1 MRWQNNWAA
10 AIDMKLELKPLEN
23 FSGRKGPLLLIVM
36 DGIGVMEDHPGN
48 AVTRAHTPVLD
59 KLLGSALSM
68 QLVTH
73 GTAVGLPREVDMG
86 NSEVGHNALGAGRV
100 IAQGTS
106 LVDRA
111 IESGSMFENGHWISC
126 INRAL
131 AGGTL
136 HFLGLL
142 SDGNVHSNMGHLF
155 SMLEQ
160 AYLGGVERVRV
171 HILLDGRDV
180 APRSALKYLELLEDK
195 LEAYNVEGADY
206 RIASGGGRQVITMDR
221 YDANLAMVKEGYEC
235 HVKGIGPKTD
245 SARSAI
251 EAYYLDQPEGSDQ
264 YIPPFVVCD
273 PTGEPLGTMQ
283 DGDAVILFNYRGDRA
298 MEISRALERDEFDEF
313 DRGPRP
319 DLYFCGIIE
328 YDGDLSI
335 PRNYLVSPPSIERTM
350 VEYMCAEGLRTF
362 AISETQK
369 FGHVTYFW
377 NGNRSGYICEELE
390 KYDEVKSDLVPFNQ
404 KPKMKAREITDQ
416 TKVRLN
422 ETGMRFGRINFANGD
437 MVGHTGDFE
446 ATREAV
452 EMVDRCVGELIEET
466 TALGG
471 IVIVTAD
478 HGNAEEVYLK
488 NGDEKIIKTSHTLN
502 PVSFTI
508 VDSAYSGEYR
518 LNDAIA
524 DPGLVNV
531 AATVFNLMGYQAP
544 EDYEPSLI
552 TFTGN

>member
-1 MRWQNNWAA
+1 
-10 AIDMKLELKPLEN
+10 MKLNLKPLEE
-23 FSGRKGPLLLIVM
+23 FKGRKGPLLLIVM

-59 KLLGSALSM
+59 RLLGSELSM
-68 QLVTH
+68 QLTTH

-111 IESGSMFENGHWISC
+111 IESGMMFENGHWKSC

-155 SMLEQ
+155 SMLE
-160 AYLGGVERVRV
+160 AASKAGVERVRL

-180 APRSALKYLELLEDK
+180 APRSALEYLERLEEK
-195 LEAYNVEGADY
+195 LDAYNVEGMDY

-235 HVKGIGPKTD
+235 HVKGVGPKTD
-245 SARSAI
+245 SPRSAI
-251 EAYYLDQPEGSDQ
+251 EAYYLDQPQGSDQ

-273 PTGEPLGTMQ
+273 PTGDPVGPMF

-328 YDGDLSI
+328 YDGDLGI
-335 PRNYLVSPPSIERTM
+335 PRNYLVSPPYIERTM

-377 NGNRSGYICEELE
+377 NGNRSGYLCEELE
-390 KYDEVKSDLVPFNQ
+390 KYDEVKSDLVPFNE
-404 KPKMKAREITDQ
+404 KPRMKAREITDQ
-416 TKVRLN
+416 TRVRLN
-422 ETGMRFGRINFANGD
+422 EAGMRFGRINFANGD

-446 ATREAV
+446 ATLIAV
-452 EMVDRCVGELIEET
+452 EMVDKCVGELIEEAT
-466 TALGG
+466 RLGG

-508 VDSAYSGEYR
+508 VDSEFAGEYQ
-518 LNDAIA
+518 LNREIKG
-524 DPGLVNV
+524 PGLVNV
-531 AATVFNLMGYQAP
+531 AATVFNLLGYQAP
-544 EDYEPSLI
+544 DDYEPSLI
-552 TFTGN
+552 RFDGR